1 MEPILQEHE
10 AGGDASFSEAFDGE
24 APCGTV
30 GHLGPEENLDSPESL
45 ISAIQGDIEEAKR
58 RLDLPEH
65 LKPKEDSFFP
75 IPESK
80 IILWPGMKNHRPD
93 WLVCC
98 SLVLL
103 LVTF

>member
-1 MEPILQEHE
+1 MEPTLQEHE
-10 AGGDASFSEAFDGE
+10 AGGDASTRTFREAFDGE

-30 GHLGPEENLDSPESL
+30 GHLRPEENLDSPESL
-45 ISAIQGDIEEAKR
+45 ISAIQGDVEEAKR
-58 RLDLPEH
+58 RLDLPQH

-93 WLVCC
+93 SFAVPWCYC
-98 SLVLL
+98 S
-103 LVTF
+103 